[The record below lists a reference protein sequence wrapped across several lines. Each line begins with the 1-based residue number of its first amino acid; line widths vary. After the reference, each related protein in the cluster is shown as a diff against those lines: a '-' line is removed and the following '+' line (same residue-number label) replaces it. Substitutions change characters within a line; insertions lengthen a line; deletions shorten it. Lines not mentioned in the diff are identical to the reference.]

1 MVLGL
6 VQGEDTALD
15 RLEASALFAAWKD
28 SYRATI
34 HRTPNQLRIQV
45 EASRAAIDL
54 ALLAH
59 ESYRL
64 SSALALLEPATRSAR
79 FASLERILGEVTLG
93 FPLFIGEVWAADLPA
108 VTGRQPTDLGWQ
120 RFDDLLPE
128 ERVFIL
134 APEGLSL
141 PKQERLG
148 LAMIDHNLPSVWDS
162 FVGRDEDIRHAL
174 DRLLHADIL
183 SLKGCGGM
191 GKTRFSLHLAAQTR
205 QMGITHIRQVRLS
218 DLTDPREVAPRFFTT
233 TRVADLPTF
242 AQSLHGRSSLVILDN
257 CEHVLSGVQ
266 EFLPELLDSCPTLKV
281 ICTTR
286 ESLLLPGEVIFEL
299 EPLAVPADDWSIDQ
313 VIEQPSGAIQLFLD
327 RYAEMAS
334 EELDLLA
341 EMPRIRALVGLV
353 DGLPLA
359 VEQAAFQASLLGVA
373 ACLDSLRQSL
383 PALSSER
390 AHYEP
395 RHRTIAATMQWSY
408 DLLDDEE
415 KRDLHA
421 AASFFCPFDARDLA
435 AMLGVEN
442 AASRLGNLY
451 RKSLVQREA
460 VIGGHRMFRIIEVIA
475 EFVRTHPDRPN
486 LDPGLPES
494 WLAYFEHL
502 AERVSG
508 TGTPESDPISR
519 DLTRVQM
526 PMWSKTIS
534 ALRETDPRRAERLL
548 TLLGREYINLGYY
561 RELQQMVL
569 SLLAALEDPRPRTVQ
584 MEAITYWLLGD
595 TETALNK
602 MDQGLDLA
610 IQQKDVPSLMR
621 GYQNRAL
628 ILGQVGR
635 TEEAIVAMEQ
645 CLRYSRESR
654 GLESIY
660 LALTNLARLT
670 LNAGRPEVA
679 ISHVHEAQSLPFDQS
694 DHSEMASLLL
704 AEIYHQLD
712 DLPQMGTALRDGL
725 GVVEAD
731 TVEDQMPGLILRS
744 AVYLAL
750 KHQWQDACRAY
761 GGAKEGYTVLGMMVA
776 AAKKY
781 EAIYFDLVQ
790 NVPEADRLRWELE
803 GAVSPPRTWCR
814 HARAAIERTLQE
826 IRP

>member
-6 VQGEDTALD
+6 VQGEDAALD
-15 RLEASALFAAWKD
+15 RLGASALFAAWKD
-28 SYRATI
+28 SYRATV
-34 HRTPNQLRIQV
+34 HRTPHQLRIQV

-59 ESYRL
+59 EKFSL
-64 SSALALLEPATRSAR
+64 SAAMAPLEPATRSAR
-79 FASLERILGEVTLG
+79 FASLQWLLDE
-93 FPLFIGEVWAADLPA
+93 FPLGYPLFVGESWADDLTAILARTPL
-108 VTGRQPTDLGWQ
+108 DLGWQ

-128 ERVFIL
+128 ERLYVVV
-134 APEGLSL
+134 PPDLSL

-148 LAMIDHNLPSVWDS
+148 LSILDHNLPSVWDS
-162 FVGRDEDIRHAL
+162 FVGRDRDIATAL
-174 DRLLHADIL
+174 DRLTHAEIL

-191 GKTRFSLHLAAQTR
+191 GKTRFSLHLAARARTR
-205 QMGITHIRQVRLS
+205 GVAHIRQVRLS
-218 DLTDPREVAPRFFTT
+218 DLTDSREVEPRFLAT
-233 TRVADLPTF
+233 TRAADLQTF
-242 AQSLHGRSSLVILDN
+242 AKSLHGRSALVIFDN
-257 CEHVLSGVQ
+257 CEHVLAGVQ
-266 EFLPELLDSCPTLKV
+266 EIIPKILESCPSVKV

-286 ESLLLPGEVIFEL
+286 ESLLLPGETVFEL
-299 EPLAVPADDWSIDQ
+299 EPLALADEELSSEE
-313 VIEQPSGAIQLFLD
+313 VAANPPGAIQLFLD

-334 EELDLLA
+334 EELDLLP
-341 EMPRIRALVGLV
+341 EIPRIRALVALV

-359 VEQAAFQASLLGVA
+359 IEQAAFQASLLGVG

-383 PALSSER
+383 PALSAER
-390 AHYEP
+390 TNYEP

-408 DLLDDEE
+408 DLLSLEE
-415 KRDLHA
+415 KQDLHA
-421 AASFFCPFDARDLA
+421 AASFTCPFDARDLA
-435 AMLGVEN
+435 AMLGVGS
-442 AASRLGNLY
+442 ATSRLGNLH
-451 RKSLVQREA
+451 RKSLVQREG

-475 EFVRTHPDRPN
+475 EFVRTHPDRPE

-494 WLAYFEHL
+494 WLAYFEYL

-712 DLPQMGTALRDGL
+712 DLPQMGAALRDGL

-781 EAIYFDLVQ
+781 EAIYFDLIQ

-826 IRP
+826 PLP